1 MRYQSCTERAETIII
16 TPHVG
21 APVYTY
27 SGRGFIYFGAS
38 RSLMV
43 RSATLP
49 ILHSRTTEIMFGASG
64 YKSRRER
71 QCNLSR
77 ALRVWLMC
85 ARAPSIALMFYA
97 RRGWETADFLIRSSM
112 HRARGC
118 ARQILMRC
126 WKSTA
131 RYLICN
137 KFQPRFTAKYLI
149 GAAGCLVN

>member
-1 MRYQSCTERAETIII
+1 MHRESRDD
-16 TPHVG
+16 HH
-21 APVYTY
+21 YTARRSSSIY

-97 RRGWETADFLIRSSM
+97 RRADGKLLIFLF
-112 HRARGC
+112 ARVCTGLE
-118 ARQILMRC
+118 AVR
-126 WKSTA
+126 
-131 RYLICN
+131 
-137 KFQPRFTAKYLI
+137 AKY
-149 GAAGCLVN
+149 